1 MWGGGVETGTDGS
14 GGAGVEQQ
22 MVMEIGF
29 TICLCERRLDAVVE
43 TGRTTVQCAGS
54 GGESVGP
61 LSPVCPGGPH
71 VCAGRSPAEFPT
83 PSSQTPGSYCFSP
96 FGCPARGPNTDR
108 YLHWGH
114 SRSLLLQRSLTEGSQ
129 QSATH
134 L

>member
-1 MWGGGVETGTDGS
+1 MGR

-22 MVMEIGF
+22 MVMDGDRVHNLPLWE
-29 TICLCERRLDAVVE
+29 A
-43 TGRTTVQCAGS
+43 TGRCGGNRPYNSPACRFR
-54 GGESVGP
+54 GESVGP

-71 VCAGRSPAEFPT
+71 VCAGRSPAESPT

-96 FGCPARGPNTDR
+96 FGCPARGPNRDR

-114 SRSLLLQRSLTEGSQ
+114 SRSRLLHRSLTEGPV
-129 QSATH
+129 TR